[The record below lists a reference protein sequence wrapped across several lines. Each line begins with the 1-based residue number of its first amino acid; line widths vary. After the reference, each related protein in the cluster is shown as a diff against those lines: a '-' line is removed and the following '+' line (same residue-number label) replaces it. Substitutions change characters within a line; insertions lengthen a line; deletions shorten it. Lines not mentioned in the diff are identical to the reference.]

1 MLEGFP
7 KDSWVI
13 LNQLKVSLVTD
24 FNSFLF
30 SVPEHGERVHAN
42 IQPNLHDALGRPL
55 VGLSP
60 IPGADASGISIK

>member
-1 MLEGFP
+1 MAENKKIVNDPF
-7 KDSWVI
+7 
-13 LNQLKVSLVTD
+13 KVSLVTD

-30 SVPEHGERVHAN
+30 SVPEHGECVHAN

-60 IPGADASGISIK
+60 IPGADAPGISIK

>member
-60 IPGADASGISIK
+60 IPGAHAPRLSLK

>member
-60 IPGADASGISIK
+60 IPGADAAGISIK